1 MTSAA
6 WFSLAVTL
14 AVFVGLV
21 FHLASADVLFVAAI
35 SVLVLANIITP
46 EEAMS
51 GFVDEIG
58 LGSFDHVNDAD
69 ERLFA
74 HFGIPYQPAWVFID
88 PSGDTATA
96 NGAIP
101 ESELE
106 AILDDL
112 ARGRLPQ

>member
-1 MTSAA
+1 MARERGTEIEFLGVS
-6 WFSLAVTL
+6 WRDT
-14 AVFVGLV
+14 
-21 FHLASADVLFVAAI
+21 
-35 SVLVLANIITP
+35 
-46 EEAMS
+46 EEAML
-51 GFVDEIG
+51 GFVDEFG

-74 HFGIPYQPAWVFID
+74 HFGIPYQPAWVFVD
-88 PSGDTATA
+88 PSGDTATV

-101 ESELE
+101 EPELE